1 MVEKQPFLLASA
13 QECMWKVAGFI
24 IFQREFS
31 GRLSWCV
38 LEMYDFLTLITGTH
52 VLDDGTISFL
62 VENFLKHQ
70 RSSAF

>member
-1 MVEKQPFLLASA
+1 MVEKQPLASA
-13 QECMWKVAGFI
+13 QECMWMVAGFI

-31 GRLSWCV
+31 GGLSWCV
-38 LEMYDFLTLITGTH
+38 LEMYDFLTFISGT

-70 RSSAF
+70 MSSAF